1 MILIGFYTILFIYV
15 LFIGAFIYGF
25 FKSEKVQIK
34 HFDAKTSFTI
44 VVPFRNEKE
53 HLPKLLMSLS
63 FLDYPKKLFEVI
75 LVDDDSEE
83 EFRIQN
89 LEFVM
94 KCLDSRIQ
102 VIKNNRKT
110 NSPKKDAINTAIAMA
125 KNEWIITTDADCLVQ
140 KNWLKS
146 IDAYIQVENTRMV
159 AVGVC
164 YLPKKGFLHE
174 FQNLDFLSLQGVTIG
189 SFGIGKPFMCNGA
202 NFAYEKAF
210 FNELN
215 GFEGNSDIASG
226 DDVFLLQKAID
237 YEPKSVGFCKSF
249 LSIVETTSEL
259 SWKTLFFQRVR
270 WASKSSAYV
279 DWFSKSLAIVVFL
292 TNFFLVIGFGFWV
305 LGFLTY
311 ENLLFYFGIK
321 FLIDFIMIMKSANFF
336 NQRVRFVLICSLVYP
351 FFTSAVALYSLFGKY
366 SWKGRSFKK

>member
-25 FKSEKVQIK
+25 GKIKSQYQMNLNP
-34 HFDAKTSFTI
+34 KTSFSI
-44 VVPFRNEKE
+44 VVPFRNEAE
-53 HLPKLLMSLS
+53 NLPQLLHSISL
-63 FLDYPKKLFEVI
+63 LDYPTELFEVI
-75 LVDDDSEE
+75 LVDDESEE

-89 LEFVM
+89 LEF
-94 KCLDSRIQ
+94 RIQ
-102 VIKNNRKT
+102 IIKNIRKT
-110 NSPKKDAINTAIAMA
+110 NSPKKDAINTAINVA
-125 KNEWIITTDADCLVQ
+125 KNDWIIATDADCLAQ
-140 KNWLKS
+140 KDWLKS
-146 IDAYIQVENTRMV
+146 IDNFIQTENKKMI
-159 AVGVC
+159 AAGVS
-164 YLPKKGFLHE
+164 YLPKKGFLHQ

-210 FNELN
+210 FKDLN

-226 DDVFLLQKAID
+226 DDVFLLQKGLQFD
-237 YEPKSVGFCKSF
+237 SKNVGFCTVKE
-249 LSIVETTSEL
+249 SIVATKSVL
-259 SWKTLFFQRVR
+259 SWKELFFQRVR
-270 WASKSSAYV
+270 WSSKSSAYV

-292 TNFFLVIGFGFWV
+292 TNLFLVIGFGFWV
-305 LGFLTY
+305 LGFLPF

-321 FLIDFIMIMKSANFF
+321 FLIDFIMIMKSANYF
-336 NQRVRFVLICSLVYP
+336 NQRVQYVLICSLVYP